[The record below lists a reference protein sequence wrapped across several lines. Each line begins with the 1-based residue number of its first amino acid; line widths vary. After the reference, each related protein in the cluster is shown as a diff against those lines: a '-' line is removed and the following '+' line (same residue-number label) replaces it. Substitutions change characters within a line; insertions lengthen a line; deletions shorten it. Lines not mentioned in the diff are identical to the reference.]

1 MLEPAESAGVAMT
14 LVINATAKMMMALMM
29 FFLLF
34 SNFIT
39 LPSVTVLVLLI
50 FSVNAA

>member
-14 LVINATAKMMMALMM
+14 LVINAIAKMMMALIMV
-29 FFLLF
+29 FLLF

-39 LPSVTVLVLLI
+39 LPSVNVLIL
-50 FSVNAA
+50 